1 MKLFISELLL
11 YQDVWLGEYDRW

>member
-11 YQDVWLGEYDRW
+11 YQDVWLGEYDRC